1 MTLNPLGRARTAEA
15 RRVIL
20 SEQAVAELD
29 RHLSVWDA
37 QREALLS
44 DGLGSDPLRHVPRT
58 WPIRESADASATAR
72 TAAPLTPP
80 ALAAEISALGQSGVG
95 KLIGAGVSVTLVLSI
110 AVALILNAVGG

>member
-44 DGLGSDPLRHVPRT
+44 YGLGSDPLRHVPRT

-80 ALAAEISALGQSGVG
+80 SLAAEISALGQSGVG